1 MKIVGE
7 IMKGWK
13 EYIISN
19 KSLFFDIFCI
29 IVGIIG
35 LFWLIFNFTMNEI
48 YQGVLDWNLS
58 MELSSHWYVLF
69 IVYLLEII
77 LLMVIWDF
85 FWFQLEK
92 VFYHLYGEIS
102 NNAVEKKRVRLLVKL
117 VRIKY
122 RFYKIYHYVRI
133 GWISYSSRRPKRMI
147 DFIISATIFDL
158 IRKIWSMIFK
168 LPVIFASILTLI
180 ARYKIDIM
188 QLVIFQRMWDEK
200 VSLLWEH
207 FTKLSAFVVAVLL
220 IFIWY
225 FVSSKGVIR
234 RSIAQANR
242 KRIED
247 VIEMHRKLPS
257 LIINVIKTGSEN
269 VEYIIKNR
277 DLILDCWMVKR
288 YPFFLEKGTDKKFNI
303 NKYSK
308 KNDEFL
314 VKEIPEIN
322 ECVKEIE
329 ELFSSGNESIAR
341 YVATYKYDL
350 LVFYSH
356 IELRN
361 VEYFEQIMFT
371 KVGLGRMINPKI
383 HDQDK
388 GIGHRG
394 KDEEGVKQD
403 LEFFKRYVLN
413 FYIIEG
419 IEQIYLLYRYVI
431 FVDKMLQVDSDKL
444 DRTLRVLTGK
454 E

>member
-7 IMKGWK
+7 TMKGLK

-19 KSLFFDIFCI
+19 KGLFFDAFCI
-29 IVGIIG
+29 ILGLIG

-58 MELSSHWYVLF
+58 MEVSSHWYVLF
-69 IVYLLEII
+69 IVNLVEII
-77 LLMVIWDF
+77 LLMVIWDL
-85 FWFQLEK
+85 FWFQFEK
-92 VFYHLYGEIS
+92 VFYHLYVEMS

-122 RFYKIYHYVRI
+122 GFYKVYHYVRI
-133 GWISYSSRRPKRMI
+133 GWVSYSNRQPKKMI
-147 DFIISATIFDL
+147 DFIISATIVDL
-158 IRKIWSMIFK
+158 VRKIWSMIFK
-168 LPVIFASILTLI
+168 LPVIFSSILTLI
-180 ARYKIDIM
+180 AHYKIEIM
-188 QLVIFQRMWDEK
+188 QLALFQRMWGERA
-200 VSLLWEH
+200 SLLWEH

-242 KRIED
+242 KKIEG
-247 VIEMHRKLPS
+247 VIEMHRKFPS
-257 LIINVIKTGSEN
+257 IIVKVIKTGSEN
-269 VEYIIKNR
+269 IEYIIKNR
-277 DLILDCWMVKR
+277 DLISDYWMVKR
-288 YPFFLEKGTDKKFNI
+288 YPFFLEKGTDNKNII
-303 NKYSK
+303 NKYST
-308 KNDEFL
+308 NFDEFL
-314 VKEIPEIN
+314 VKEIPEIT

-329 ELFSSGNESIAR
+329 ELFSSGNGSVAR

-350 LVFYSH
+350 LVFYSQ
-356 IELRN
+356 IGLRKA
-361 VEYFEQIMFT
+361 EYFEQIMFT
-371 KVGLGRMINPKI
+371 KVGLERMINPKNR
-383 HDQDK
+383 DK
-388 GIGHRG
+388 GVGRRG
-394 KDEEGVKQD
+394 KDEVDIKQD

-419 IEQIYLLYRYVI
+419 VEQIYLLYRYVI
-431 FVDKMLQVDSDKL
+431 FLDKMLQVNSDKL

>member
-1 MKIVGE
+1 
-7 IMKGWK
+7 MKGWK

-19 KSLFFDIFCI
+19 KSLFIDVFCI
-29 IVGIIG
+29 IVGVIG

-58 MELSSHWYVLF
+58 MELSRYWYVLF
-69 IVYLLEII
+69 IVYLVEII
-77 LLMVIWDF
+77 LLMVIWDL

-122 RFYKIYHYVRI
+122 GFYKIYYYVRI
-133 GWISYSSRRPKRMI
+133 GWISYSSRQPKRII

-168 LPVIFASILTLI
+168 LPVVFASILTLV

-188 QLVIFQRMWDEK
+188 QLVVFQRIWDEK

-242 KRIED
+242 KRIEG
-247 VIEMHRKLPS
+247 VIEMHRKFPS

-269 VEYIIKNR
+269 IEYIIKNR

-288 YPFFLEKGTDKKFNI
+288 YPFFLEKGTDKKVII
-303 NKYSK
+303 NKYSNK
-308 KNDEFL
+308 IDEFL

-322 ECVKEIE
+322 ECVKEME
-329 ELFSSGNESIAR
+329 ELFSSENQSVAR

-350 LVFYSH
+350 LVFYSQ
-356 IELRN
+356 IGLRKA
-361 VEYFEQIMFT
+361 EHFEKIMFT
-371 KVGLGRMINPKI
+371 KAGLERIVNPKI
-383 HDQDK
+383 HDQNK
-388 GIGHRG
+388 GIGRHG
-394 KDEEGVKQD
+394 KDDEDIKRD

-413 FYIIEG
+413 SYIIEG
-419 IEQIYLLYRYVI
+419 VEQIYLLYRYII
-431 FVDKMLQVDSDKL
+431 FVDRMLQVDADKL
-444 DRTLRVLTGK
+444 DRTLRVFTGK

>member
-1 MKIVGE
+1 MKE
-7 IMKGWK
+7 WK

-19 KSLFFDIFCI
+19 KSLFFDVLCI

-35 LFWLIFNFTMNEI
+35 LFWLVFNFTMNEI
-48 YQGVLDWNLS
+48 YQRVLDWNLS

-69 IVYLLEII
+69 IVYLVEIM
-77 LLMVIWDF
+77 LLMVIWDL

-92 VFYHLYGEIS
+92 VFYHLYDEIS

-122 RFYKIYHYVRI
+122 GFYKVYHYVRI
-133 GWISYSSRRPKRMI
+133 GWVSNSNRQSKKMI

-158 IRKIWSMIFK
+158 VRKIWSMIFK
-168 LPVIFASILTLI
+168 LPVIFSSILTLI

-188 QLVIFQRMWDEK
+188 QLVVFQRIWDEK
-200 VSLLWEH
+200 ASLLWEH
-207 FTKLSAFVVAVLL
+207 FTKLSAVVVAVLL

-242 KRIED
+242 KRIEG
-247 VIEMHRKLPS
+247 VIEMHRKFPS

-269 VEYIIKNR
+269 IEYIIKNR
-277 DLILDCWMVKR
+277 DLISDYWMAKR
-288 YPFFLEKGTDKKFNI
+288 YPFLFEKGTDKKFII

-308 KNDEFL
+308 QFDEFL

-322 ECVKEIE
+322 ECIQGIE
-329 ELFSSGNESIAR
+329 ELFSSGNRSVAR
-341 YVATYKYDL
+341 YVATYNYDL
-350 LVFYSH
+350 LVFYSQ
-356 IELRN
+356 IGLRK
-361 VEYFEQIMFT
+361 VEHFEQIMFT
-371 KVGLGRMINPKI
+371 KVGLERMVNPKI

-388 GIGHRG
+388 GIRHRG
-394 KDEEGVKQD
+394 KDEEDIKQD

-419 IEQIYLLYRYVI
+419 VEQIYLLYRYVI
-431 FVDKMLQVDSDKL
+431 FIDKMLQVDSDKL